1 MLDFFRGIL
10 MKTEKKLLIAIS
22 LVVFLIIGFMV
33 AGKPEGVLFDQP
45 LMDFVHSNNSVLLI
59 RTMEI
64 ISFLG
69 SEVFLFPAMG
79 TAIAY
84 FTIKKKYFIAGLLLT
99 SSLGSWLVN
108 HLLKQIF
115 QRPRP
120 YEYFLVEQGGLSY
133 PSGHSMVSMTMF
145 LTIAYLITRK
155 HKGEAFSKSV
165 WTGALLYVFLMG
177 ASRVFLGVH
186 WPTDIIGG
194 FAAGYLFYEA
204 YMHFIRKGIK
214 RDSV

>member
-1 MLDFFRGIL
+1 
-10 MKTEKKLLIAIS
+10 MKTEKKLPIAIS
-22 LVVFLIIGFMV
+22 FIVFLIIGFMV

-45 LMDFVHSNNSVLLI
+45 VMDFVHSYNNVLLI
-59 RTMEI
+59 RSMEI

-69 SEVFLFPAMG
+69 SEVFLFPVMG

-84 FTIKKKYFIAGLLLT
+84 FTIKKRYYIAGLLLT

-120 YEYFLVEQGGLSY
+120 YEYFLVQQGGLSY

-145 LTIAYLITRK
+145 LTLAYLITRNSDRAGFNK
-155 HKGEAFSKSV
+155 KV
-165 WTGALLYVFLMG
+165 WMGALAYVLLMG
-177 ASRVFLGVH
+177 VSRVFLGVH
-186 WPTDIIGG
+186 WPSDIIGG
-194 FAAGYLFYEA
+194 FAAGYVFYA
-204 YMHFIRKGIK
+204 VYMNFIRKRI
-214 RDSV
+214 